1 MSAFINLLEKQKK
14 REFQFQFDLPS
25 KARNTEWLTLQQLEL
40 QAEKLLADI
49 SALLPKNISLV
60 REMVNLQT
68 YKTPK
73 TAAKMQIRANIA
85 ATNHRSYILKV
96 HCHELNPKGNM
107 AKVARAEYHY
117 KEARSANGEN

>member
-1 MSAFINLLEKQKK
+1 MSAFISLLEKQKK

-25 KARNTEWLTLQQLEL
+25 KAKNTEWLTLQHVEE
-40 QAEKLLADI
+40 QAEKLYESV
-49 SALLPKNISLV
+49 SALLPKNIKLK

-73 TAAKMQIRANIA
+73 QAARMQIRANIS
-85 ATNHRSYILKV
+85 ATNHRSYVLKV
-96 HCHELNPKGNM
+96 HCHELNPRGNM

-117 KEARSANGEN
+117 KEARSAS

>member
-1 MSAFINLLEKQKK
+1 MSAFISLLEKQKK

-25 KARNTEWLTLQQLEL
+25 KAQNTEWLTLQQVEE
-40 QAEKLLADI
+40 QAEKLYQSI

-60 REMVNLQT
+60 RNQVNLQT
-68 YKTPK
+68 YKTPNR
-73 TAAKMQIRANIA
+73 AARMQIRANIS
-85 ATNHRSYILKV
+85 ATNHRSYVLRV

-117 KEARSANGEN
+117 RESRR

>member
-25 KARNTEWLTLQQLEL
+25 KAKNTEWLTLQHLEE
-40 QAEKLLADI
+40 QAERLYESI
-49 SALLPKNISLV
+49 SALLPKNVKLK

-73 TAAKMQIRANIA
+73 QAARMQIRANIS
-85 ATNHRSYILKV
+85 ATNHRTYVLKV
-96 HCHELNPKGNM
+96 HCHELNPRGNM

-117 KEARSANGEN
+117 KEARSAS